1 MYSPVALVLHSKPL
15 LNLSSHIVGF
25 NNQVLLFL
33 IVMAR
38 PVLKWA
44 GGKRRLIEEI
54 TKLFPRD
61 YVDRAYHEPFFGGG
75 ALFFHI
81 EPNKGSINDVNKRL
95 MNFYTVLRDQPYELI
110 STASQYVYEKSEYY
124 RLRKRFNEGPQS
136 DVEDAS
142 LLIYLNKTGFNGLY
156 RVNRKGKYNVPFGRY
171 KNPKIV
177 DEERILEASR
187 ILNKVDIT
195 CERFN
200 SIKKHACPGDIVYF
214 DPPYL
219 PISETSDFTS
229 YSSSSFG
236 YKDHVL
242 LKETCLELHK
252 KHVFFIQSN
261 SYVKSILELYSGED
275 DFKIIVVKMN
285 RPINSKASKRGK
297 VNEILVTNIPNNA

>member
-1 MYSPVALVLHSKPL
+1 M
-15 LNLSSHIVGF
+15 N
-25 NNQVLLFL
+25 LFL
-33 IVMAR
+33 V
-38 PVLKWA
+38 
-44 GGKRRLIEEI
+44 
-54 TKLFPRD
+54 
-61 YVDRAYHEPFFGGG
+61 GG

-110 STASQYVYEKSEYY
+110 NTAKQYVYEKSEYY

-136 DVEDAS
+136 EVEDAS

-177 DEERILEASR
+177 DEKRILNASR
-187 ILNKVDIT
+187 VLNKVDIR

-200 SIKKHACPGDIVYF
+200 NVKKHANPGDIVYF

-219 PISETSDFTS
+219 PISKTSDFTS
-229 YSSSSFG
+229 YNSSNFG
-236 YKDHVL
+236 YDEHVL
-242 LKETCLELHK
+242 LKETCLELHEK
-252 KHVFFIQSN
+252 EVLFIQSN

-275 DFKIIVVKMN
+275 HFRIIVVKMN
-285 RPINSKASKRGK
+285 RQINSKASKRGK
-297 VNEILVTNIPNNA
+297 VNEILVTNIPDNA